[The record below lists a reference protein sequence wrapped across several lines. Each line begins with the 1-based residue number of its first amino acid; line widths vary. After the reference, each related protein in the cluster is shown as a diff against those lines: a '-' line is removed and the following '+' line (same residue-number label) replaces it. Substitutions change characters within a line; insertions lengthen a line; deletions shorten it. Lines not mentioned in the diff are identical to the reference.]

1 MAIEGLQRILAGH
14 PLFSNLTPAF
24 LDMLAGCA
32 RNARYAA
39 DTYMFHEGDDADVLY
54 LVREGHVALEIS
66 APGQGRM
73 VFQTV
78 TSGGVLGLSWL
89 VPPYRWRFDAHA
101 KEDTRVIAFDAVCL
115 RTKCDADPALG
126 YAVMKQIL
134 PALVDRLHDT
144 RVQMLDLYDARS

>member
-1 MAIEGLQRILAGH
+1 MAIEGLQRILAAH
-14 PLFSNLTPAF
+14 PLFSNLSPAF

-32 RNARYAA
+32 KNTRFAA
-39 DTYMFHEGDDADVLY
+39 DSYLFHEGDDADQFY
-54 LVREGHVALEIS
+54 LVRDGHVALEIS
-66 APGQGRM
+66 APGHGRM

-78 TSGGVLGLSWL
+78 GGGGVIGLSWL

-101 KEDTRVIAFDAVCL
+101 KEDTRAIAFDATCL
-115 RTKCDADPALG
+115 RGKCDTDPALG

-144 RVQMLDLYDARS
+144 RVQMLDLYDART